1 MKSDFRKDIQGLRAI
16 AVISIFFYHLDLL
29 NGGFLGVDIFFVIS
43 GYVITKSVLLNREKL
58 TFTDYIFRRLRRLY
72 VPLFFLIFL
81 TFIIIIIIFIP
92 HHIDHFSKSS
102 FFSILFISNFYFWQ
116 NTNHYFDLDKT
127 LQPLLHT
134 WSLGVEMQF
143 YIFFG
148 VIIFLFNQ
156 KKLFYILIFLFT
168 ISLIFSQ
175 ANAEREMSFWLMPF
189 RLFEFILGSLVF
201 LIPKKNLNNFFKNI
215 LSFICFIFIM
225 LGLFFYNENLKFP
238 GINALYICFATGLL
252 IYLRSEN
259 LIYKSLSSSV
269 ANYVGKISYSLYL
282 VHWPVIVFFY
292 YFNPTGLIFS
302 DYVSIFL
309 ISIIISI
316 FFHKYFENFNFEKFG
331 FKKNFNFTMLIFF
344 TVLLVFISSM
354 NFVKKF
360 NYKFYSKNSEK
371 LLSLKNLASAERAKY
386 LENNTTLYKGSK
398 KKISKFKQR
407 KEKYFNYWG

>member
-189 RLFEFILGSLVF
+189 RLFEFIFGSLVF
-201 LIPKKNLNNFFKNI
+201 LIPKK
-215 LSFICFIFIM
+215 
-225 LGLFFYNENLKFP
+225 
-238 GINALYICFATGLL
+238 
-252 IYLRSEN
+252 
-259 LIYKSLSSSV
+259 
-269 ANYVGKISYSLYL
+269 
-282 VHWPVIVFFY
+282 
-292 YFNPTGLIFS
+292 
-302 DYVSIFL
+302 
-309 ISIIISI
+309 
-316 FFHKYFENFNFEKFG
+316 
-331 FKKNFNFTMLIFF
+331 
-344 TVLLVFISSM
+344 
-354 NFVKKF
+354 
-360 NYKFYSKNSEK
+360 
-371 LLSLKNLASAERAKY
+371 
-386 LENNTTLYKGSK
+386 
-398 KKISKFKQR
+398 KFK
-407 KEKYFNYWG
+407 